1 MSIGLG
7 GIHLRMLRELV
18 EVISKPL
25 SIICQCLWSTR
36 EVPEDWRL
44 ASMTPIYKKGHKEDL
59 GNYSLTSAP
68 GKVMEK
74 ITLREITHH
83 VWDNE
88 GIWPRQHRFMKGRC
102 SLTDLISYD

>member
-44 ASMTPIYKKGHKEDL
+44 ASMTLIYKKGHKEDL
-59 GNYSLTSAP
+59 ENCRPDVSAREGYGEDYLEGDHTSCV
-68 GKVMEK
+68 G
-74 ITLREITHH
+74 
-83 VWDNE
+83 
-88 GIWPRQHRFMKGRC
+88 Q
-102 SLTDLISYD
+102 